1 MATKEMLKSH
11 CRPQHSLLQLRGGI
25 NAEEVL
31 QELTLLASDIKL
43 NGQGRHPLDF
53 PMTPMLR
60 AAAREAR
67 PRSPSPPVHP
77 SASRSVALSTPAS
90 PARGREGGR
99 EIQGSQTGHFTMGK
113 PSQFASGYDDDPCSG
128 LT

>member
-1 MATKEMLKSH
+1 MATKEMLKPH
-11 CRPQHSLLQLRGGI
+11 CRLQHSLLQLRGGI

-31 QELTLLASDIKL
+31 LELTLLASDIKL

-53 PMTPMLR
+53 PMTPMLG

-90 PARGREGGR
+90 QPARGREGGR
-99 EIQGSQTGHFTMGK
+99 EGDTGFPNGPFHQGTHPIRVCIK
-113 PSQFASGYDDDPCSG
+113 
-128 LT
+128 

>member
-1 MATKEMLKSH
+1 M
-11 CRPQHSLLQLRGGI
+11 QVVLL
-25 NAEEVL
+25 
-31 QELTLLASDIKL
+31 ELTLLASDIKL

-90 PARGREGGR
+90 PARGRE
-99 EIQGSQTGHFTMGK
+99 IQGSQTGHFTMGK

-128 LT
+128 PT

>member
-1 MATKEMLKSH
+1 M
-11 CRPQHSLLQLRGGI
+11 QGVLL
-25 NAEEVL
+25 
-31 QELTLLASDIKL
+31 ELTLLASDIKL

-90 PARGREGGR
+90 PTRGREGGR
-99 EIQGSQTGHFTMGK
+99 EGDTGFPNGPFHHGETI
-113 PSQFASGYDDDPCSG
+113 SVCIRI
-128 LT
+128 